1 MAIITI
7 IKSDIRTGDLTL
19 DDGKHTYAKKKET
32 IIWQLGKG
40 CGVGSI
46 VEIAMSPSPPYPAST
61 NIFSTAPHRLGAST
75 NWGAIVSD
83 SAPDYSQYNYYI
95 KWITTVGSEPYT
107 YDPKILIMPETF
119 VSIQKVVLFILAIFT
134 ACAAAILFT
143 NKRKKKK

>member
-40 CGVGSI
+40 CGVGAI
-46 VEIAMSPSPPYPAST
+46 VEIGMKSSPPST
-61 NIFSTAPHRLGAST
+61 NIFSIAPHSLGSSKD
-75 NWGAIVSD
+75 W
-83 SAPDYSQYNYYI
+83 SAVVGDPDDFSEYNYYI